1 MTTKEMKVAKS
12 RDQLALQPLEGVDL
26 SPEQDEGVLKFIKQ
40 EGPGMEM
47 PKIGEEL
54 PVGGSSGLVER
65 FENVLI
71 KPGVQQNTPISEFF
85 LNYSSSPGPY
95 TGASSSVLLERS
107 LFSPTEATHTRGTR
121 RRSLF
126 NHLAGRSIWA
136 VASSTPAHRAPEV
149 DKVTEGRLVK
159 AVQLGT
165 VHAERLS
172 LDGRVSQVSSSEETV
187 FIPHLS
193 AEPNTAASLLKIAFI
208 VTTKKLLIVVLGLL
222 SVLASLVEHRLS
234 GEKKA
239 SMRQLRHRIRPDRSK
254 FPVSHGSHKV
264 KGVVEDP
271 FPSSQVK

>member
-1 MTTKEMKVAKS
+1 MKVAKS

-47 PKIGEEL
+47 PKIGEVPLKATLVFEVEL
-54 PVGGSSGLVER
+54 LEFKEEDLTDEEDRGSSGEYGGDGEGCAKPSDSATLEVALEGY
-65 FENVLI
+65 FEDQIFDSREL
-71 KPGVQQNTPISEFF
+71 SFE
-85 LNYSSSPGPY
+85 
-95 TGASSSVLLERS
+95 A
-107 LFSPTEATHTRGTR
+107 ATHTRGTR

-208 VTTKKLLIVVLGLL
+208 VTTKKLLNVFWFAAAAK
-222 SVLASLVEHRLS
+222 S
-234 GEKKA
+234 
-239 SMRQLRHRIRPDRSK
+239 RQLCPIL
-254 FPVSHGSHKV
+254 
-264 KGVVEDP
+264 
-271 FPSSQVK
+271 